1 MKAARATDNLPPMPA
16 PLPDSGPLY
25 RVAERVRRK
34 AISLLGG
41 MADDSAAQPA
51 PTDALDTALRMLYPT
66 REPTDLRAQ
75 SRALVGDGPADLH
88 DVRRLLSTFDRQ
100 FFPSPVSVRFGPE
113 DIVTHRLEN
122 GMTIFLDREDGAVSR
137 PLLNGD
143 YEAHLLPIFEEFCRP
158 GMTVVDVGA
167 NVGLYTLV
175 ASGLVGTSGRVVAVE
190 PSSENCRL
198 ILLSVDANQA
208 GNVELLPVALDRRRG
223 WANLSGHFG
232 SNGGLVAEDPSSLA
246 SGWSEIVASF
256 ALDDLVD
263 GQVDF
268 LKIDVEGAEGRVV
281 AGAQRILET
290 SRPIVTTE
298 LSLEMLPRVSGI
310 SGEEY
315 LEGFASLGYRICLLN
330 RETGRADAP
339 TTAAQLLADWKDP
352 LQIEDLLL
360 LPPDH

>member
-1 MKAARATDNLPPMPA
+1 MPV
-16 PLPDSGPLY
+16 PLPDSGPLH
-25 RVAERVRRK
+25 RLAGRVRRK
-34 AISLLGG
+34 GISLLGG
-41 MADDSAAQPA
+41 TTVDDAVPAAA
-51 PTDALDTALRMLYPT
+51 PGTPLGTALDTALALLYPT
-66 REPTDLRAQ
+66 RDPAELRAQ
-75 SRALVGDGPADLH
+75 AQALVGDGVADLH

-100 FFPSPVSVRFGPE
+100 FFPSPVSVRFGPD
-113 DIVTHRLEN
+113 DIVKHRLEN

-167 NVGLYTLV
+167 NVGLYTLM
-175 ASGLVGTSGRVVAVE
+175 ASGLVGEAGRVVAVE
-190 PSSENCRL
+190 PNSENCRL
-198 ILLSVDANQA
+198 ILLSLDANQA

-223 WANLSGHFG
+223 WSNLSSHFG
-232 SNGGLVAEDPSSLA
+232 SNGGLVAEDASSLA

-256 ALDDLVD
+256 ALDDLVQ

-281 AGAQRILET
+281 AGAQGILET

-315 LEGFASLGYRICLLN
+315 LDGFAALGYRICLLN

-339 TTAAQLLADWKDP
+339 TTPAQLLAEWKDP

-360 LPPDH
+360 LPPDR